1 MPSRNTAKWS
11 VGLPVL
17 AAILLILPFVVSEYK
32 VDVIT
37 MLLVNVILV
46 VSFRLIT
53 TTGGWSLAHI
63 PMMGTGAYA
72 TALLTTGLGIPFWVS
87 LPLAGLAAGLVSL
100 MISYPLAR
108 TRGFAFF
115 VASFAAGE
123 AFRLCWM
130 RFKNPFGGHK
140 GLTNIP
146 VPKIVSG
153 VAALDFA
160 EAIPYYFLALL
171 VTVACLAIMYR
182 LDRSRIG
189 DTWKA
194 IDSHEDLAKSLGI
207 NVTGYRILAFVIG
220 SSFAGIAGV
229 LLAHRLWAVVPA
241 QFGFVTTLY
250 LLVWVV
256 FGGTRTFSGPI
267 IGVVVLTIL
276 REFLKPL
283 LEWVPLIFGM
293 IIILTLIFLP
303 DGLEGLPRRLA
314 PLRRLR
320 IVWEEPVE
328 APAEPL
334 EEPIGSAKEL
344 GGAGL

>member
-1 MPSRNTAKWS
+1 MHRTDSKWTI
-11 VGLPVL
+11 GLPVL
-17 AAILLILPFVVSEYK
+17 AVILVVLPFVVSEYHI
-32 VDVIT
+32 DVII
-37 MLLVNVILV
+37 MLLINVILV

-72 TALLTTGLGIPFWVS
+72 TALLTAGLGMPFWVS
-87 LPLAGLAAGLVSL
+87 LPLSGLAAGLVSL

-130 RFKNPFGGHK
+130 RFKIPFGGHK

-146 VPKIVSG
+146 VPELIPG
-153 VAALDFA
+153 VAGPDFGK
-160 EAIPYYFLALL
+160 AIPYYFLALG

-182 LDRSRIG
+182 LDRSRVG

-207 NVTGYRILAFVIG
+207 NVTVYRILAFVIG

-267 IGVVVLTIL
+267 IGVVALTLL
-276 REFLKPL
+276 RELLRPL
-283 LEWVPLIFGM
+283 LEWVPLIFGT

-303 DGLEGLPRRLA
+303 GGLEVLPRRLA
-314 PLRRLR
+314 PLMRFR
-320 IVWEEPVE
+320 IIWGEPPG
-328 APAEPL
+328 APL
-334 EEPIGSAKEL
+334 EGMEPASGSTTEL
-344 GGAGL
+344 REAAF

>member
-1 MPSRNTAKWS
+1 MRRNDSKWP

-17 AAILLILPFVVSEYK
+17 AAILVILPFVVREYH
-32 VDVIT
+32 VDVII
-37 MLLVNVILV
+37 MLLINVILV

-72 TALLTTGLGIPFWVS
+72 TALLTSGLGIPFWVS
-87 LPLAGLAAGLVSL
+87 LPLSGLAAGLVSL

-123 AFRLCWM
+123 AFRLCWT
-130 RFKNPFGGHK
+130 RFRIPFGGHK

-146 VPKIVSG
+146 VPELIPG
-153 VAALDFA
+153 VAGPDFG
-160 EAIPYYFLALL
+160 EAIPYYFLALG
-171 VTVACLAIMYR
+171 VTVVCLAIMYR
-182 LDRSRIG
+182 LDHSRIG

-207 NVTGYRILAFVIG
+207 NVTAYRILAFVIG
-220 SSFAGIAGV
+220 SFFAGIAGV

-241 QFGFVTTLY
+241 QFGFVTALY
-250 LLVWVV
+250 LLVWMV

-276 REFLKPL
+276 REFLQPL

-303 DGLEGLPRRLA
+303 GGLEDLPKRLA
-314 PLRRLR
+314 PLMRFR
-320 IVWEEPVE
+320 IVWGEPVE
-328 APAEPL
+328 APPEGM
-334 EEPIGSAKEL
+334 EEPVGSTKEL
-344 GGAGL
+344 RGAGL